1 MLPAGAT
8 RSAEGAEDMADDI
21 WPMVHAERHALADDL
36 AQLTPAQWETP
47 SLSEGRTVQ
56 QTLAHMTATAAMTPP
71 SFFAKLLAA
80 GFRFERMADEEIRAR
95 TAAGPEATLE
105 AFRAV
110 ADRSSGPPGPSTSW
124 LGETIVHA
132 EDIRRP
138 LGIAH
143 TYPVGAVTRVTEFY
157 AGSNL
162 LIGGKR
168 RVAGLTLR
176 AGDADWSRGEG
187 PAVEGPALALLM
199 VTAGRPAFLG
209 DLSGPGMDIL
219 RARFSSQ
226 QHGSGR

>member
-1 MLPAGAT
+1 
-8 RSAEGAEDMADDI
+8 MADDI
-21 WPMVHAERHALADDL
+21 WPVVHAERHALADDL
-36 AQLTPAQWETP
+36 APLSAGQWATP
-47 SLSEGRTVQ
+47 SLCDGRTVQ
-56 QTLAHMTATAAMTPP
+56 DTLAHMAATAAMTPP
-71 SFFAKLLAA
+71 AFFVKMLGS
-80 GFRFERMADEEIRAR
+80 GFRFERMAAQEIRAR
-95 TAAGPEATLE
+95 TAGGPAATLD

-110 ADRSSGPPGPSTSW
+110 ADRSSGPPGPATSW

-138 LGIAH
+138 LGLAH
-143 TYPVGAVTRVTEFY
+143 AYPVDAVTRVADFY

-176 AGDADWSRGEG
+176 ATDGEWTHGEG

-209 DLSGPGMDIL
+209 ELSGLGLDTL
-219 RARFSSQ
+219 AGRFPAQ
-226 QHGSGR
+226 GRDSGG